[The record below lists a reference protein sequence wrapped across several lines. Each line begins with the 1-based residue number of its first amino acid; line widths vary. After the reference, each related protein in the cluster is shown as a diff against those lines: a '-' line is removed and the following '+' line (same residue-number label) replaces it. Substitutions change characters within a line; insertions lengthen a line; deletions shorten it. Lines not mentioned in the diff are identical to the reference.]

1 MHLPQIQLEALRPC
15 WCEPGEFAV
24 LDEDR
29 VTALS
34 SQAAAAGV
42 ALGMRRG
49 GVATIAPSTTLLD
62 RQSAKE
68 DLARDAIML
77 ALLQFTPEIARV
89 GQTGAVMDV
98 TASLRL
104 FGGHVALCRQVT
116 GLVTKLGF
124 SIKLGTGPTALGA
137 WLLATA
143 PSRRGGR
150 RRRTIKQT
158 TLARTLDRL
167 PCLLL
172 NSAVPHAEW
181 LDNIGCRTLG
191 KLRALPRAGLLRR
204 TTEALVAELDRAYGV
219 LADVFEW
226 VTPPPTFHVRVELM
240 ERIEHADAVV
250 ADTNRLVL
258 QLIGWLAALKL
269 AVTRLALGLEHE
281 RGRTA
286 IPPTEIEVALA
297 EPSWREDHLMRLL
310 KEKLSRVELSGPVIA
325 VYLKA
330 LQFVDMM
337 PANESLFPEPG
348 GTASDFMRK
357 MELIVARLGKDNVLT
372 HVRLAEHRPS
382 AANGWMPVVEKRP
395 KADALQESARR
406 PFWILSKPIQ
416 LITRENRPFYGSPL
430 KIIDGPE
437 IIESGWWDDATEI
450 RRYYVAQGIDGTCY
464 WLFQDRSDDPTW
476 HLHGFFA

>member
-1 MHLPQIQLEALRPC
+1 M
-15 WCEPGEFAV
+15 

-34 SQAAAAGV
+34 PQAAAAGITP
-42 ALGMRRG
+42 GMRRG
-49 GVATIAPSTTLLD
+49 GVATIAPDATLLD
-62 RQSAKE
+62 RQPAKE
-68 DLARDAIML
+68 DLARDAIIL
-77 ALLQFTPEIARV
+77 ALLQFTPEVAQV
-89 GQTGAVMDV
+89 GQSGAILDV

-104 FGGHVALCRQVT
+104 FGGHAALCQQVKA
-116 GLVTKLGF
+116 LVTKLGF
-124 SIKLGTGPTALGA
+124 SVTLGTGPTALGA
-137 WLLATA
+137 WMLAVA
-143 PSRRGGR
+143 PSRRGR
-150 RRRTIKQT
+150 RRRRAIKPH
-158 TLARTLDRL
+158 TLARMIDRL

-172 NSAVPHAEW
+172 NSAVPHADW
-181 LDNIGCRTLG
+181 LENIGCRTLG

-204 TTEALVAELDRAYGV
+204 TTEALVAELDRAYGA
-219 LADVFEW
+219 LPDVFEW
-226 VTPPPTFHVRVELM
+226 VAPAPTFHVRAELM
-240 ERIEHADAVV
+240 ERIEHADTVV
-250 ADTNRLVL
+250 AGANRLVL

-310 KEKLSRVELSGPVIA
+310 KEKLSRLETSAPVIA

-330 LQFVDMM
+330 LQFVDML
-337 PANESLFPEPG
+337 PANASLFPEPG
-348 GTASDFMRK
+348 GTPGDFMRK

-382 AANGWMPVVEKRP
+382 AANGWIPVVDKRP
-395 KADALQESARR
+395 KADVLQESARR
-406 PFWILSKPIQ
+406 PFYKLDKPIP
-416 LITRENRPFYGSPL
+416 LITRDDRPFYSSPL

-450 RRYYVAQGIDGTCY
+450 RKYYVAQAEDGTCY
-464 WLFQDRSDDPTW
+464 WLFQNRSDDPTW